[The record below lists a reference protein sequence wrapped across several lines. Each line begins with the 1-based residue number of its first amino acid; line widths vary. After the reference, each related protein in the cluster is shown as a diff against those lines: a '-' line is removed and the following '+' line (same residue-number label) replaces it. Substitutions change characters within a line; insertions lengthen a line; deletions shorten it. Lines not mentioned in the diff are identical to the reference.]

1 MGRRM
6 LAPGFGMSNRR
17 YWPGSLPLAGTL
29 LLAGGLL
36 LAGCAGSPHT
46 SPAHALKISGAVHGG
61 QPPVTGSTIQLYEV
75 GTAGDGSPATTLLS
89 GVFTT
94 SDGSNMTNNSNANA
108 GNNFNALPAGEFTI
122 SGDYT
127 CPAGADVYLV
137 STGGNPGLPGAG
149 SNNPSLA
156 LMAALGSCSAPSFGS
171 SFISVNELTTFGSV
185 AALAPFMS
193 SYSAIG
199 SGSADA
205 TTLQAAFNTVSEYT
219 DTSQGIVPGPA
230 LPASTYASSYEIQ
243 TLGNAISA
251 CINSAGGAA
260 GDGSS
265 CGTLFTD
272 TTPTGGSAP
281 TDTIGAALNI
291 VNNPGLS
298 VCPIYNLVPS
308 SPPFEPTL
316 SSCPSSWTL
325 PISTLSVSVAGPSTV
340 TLGQTAQYAA
350 AVSAPMRGATNQS
363 VTWMVNSVVN
373 GNATV
378 GTISAT
384 GLYTPPATAPGA
396 VTIGAVSVLS
406 NTAAGSTGVTVVPIS
421 VAVSGPAN
429 VLVGATSPY
438 AYSAVVTGTTNQT
451 VTWMVNGAIGGSAAT
466 GTISNTAPTVGQYT
480 APATAPTTAVTISA
494 QSTAVPAATGS
505 LGITV
510 SATAATAV
518 TYATGD
524 TRSVTQPTYP
534 AACQVLQAQFN
545 TSQRSSPPAA
555 GSDDTTRIQTALT
568 ACAGTGQSVELAPG
582 GTNNAF
588 YSSQLNVSGA
598 GLVLDEGVT
607 LEGNDAYSSKSNLVS
622 ITGNNSFIMGPG
634 IVDGRG
640 DLTTHI
646 TGTPRIVQVTN
657 ANNFI
662 AYNVTLQ
669 QAAHPNL
676 YIQGGNGATV
686 WGVTILTPA
695 TRANAD
701 GIDLDSLTNATVIN
715 STIEAGDD
723 GVAVKPNNSS
733 ATNITVSNNRLYG
746 THGLSIGSVPKYTVS
761 NVLFLNNY
769 VYGTDLVGNPS
780 GDANGLVIKQDP
792 ACASTVTQVTYQNTC
807 MKGVKHL
814 ITFYTNYS
822 DTCSNNAGN
831 PVFNNI
837 LVNGVLA
844 TQSMS
849 GAYSEFIGYSA
860 LAPSS
865 AALAN
870 VSMDRNG
877 LNSGTNAS
885 QYATISLDSSSI
897 TAATLTGTGTTG
909 MTTNTFSTP
918 GSVPSCTF

>member
-1 MGRRM
+1 M
-6 LAPGFGMSNRR
+6 PDRR
-17 YWPGSLPLAGTL
+17 YWPGSVPLAGTL

-36 LAGCAGSPHT
+36 MAGCAGSPHT
-46 SPAHALKISGAVHGG
+46 SPAHTLKISGAVHGG
-61 QPPVTGSTIQLYEV
+61 QQQPVTGSTIQLYAV
-75 GTAGDGSPATTLLS
+75 GTAGDGLAATPLLN

-94 SDGSNMTNNSNANA
+94 SDGSGVANNSNANA

-122 SGDYT
+122 SGDYV

-137 STGGNPGLPGAG
+137 STGGNPGLPAG
-149 SNNPSLA
+149 SNPSLA

-171 SFISVNELTTFGSV
+171 SFISVNELTTVGSI
-185 AALAPFMS
+185 AALAPYMS

-199 SGSADA
+199 SGSGDA
-205 TTLQAAFNTVSEYT
+205 TALQAAFNTVSEYT

-243 TLGNAISA
+243 TLGDALSA
-251 CINSAGGAA
+251 CINSAGGVA

-291 VNNPGLS
+291 VNNPGLN
-298 VCPIYNLVPS
+298 VCPIYNLVPA
-308 SPPFEPTL
+308 SPPFQSTL

-340 TLGQTAQYAA
+340 TLGQTAQYTA

-363 VTWMVNSVVN
+363 VTWMVNNVVN

-378 GTISAT
+378 GTISST

-396 VTIGAVSVLS
+396 VTITAVSVLS
-406 NTAAGSTGVTVVPIS
+406 GTATGSAAVNVVAAS

-429 VLVGATSPY
+429 VLVGATSQ
-438 AYSAVVTGTTNQT
+438 YSAVVTGATNQT
-451 VTWMVNGAIGGSAAT
+451 VTWMVNGAIGGSSAT
-466 GTISNTAPTVGQYT
+466 GTISNTVPTVGQYT
-480 APATAPTTAVTISA
+480 APAAAPATAVTISA

-524 TRSVTQPTYP
+524 SRTVTQPTYP
-534 AACQVLQAQFN
+534 AVCKVLQAQFN

-555 GSDDTTRIQTALT
+555 GSDDTTNIQTALNSV
-568 ACAGTGQSVELAPG
+568 ACKNAGMAVELAPS

-588 YSSQLNVSGA
+588 YSEQLTLNGE
-598 GLVLDEGVT
+598 GLIIDAGVT
-607 LEGNDAYSSKSNLVS
+607 LYGGASYNTVSGPLISISGANSSL
-622 ITGNNSFIMGPG
+622 MGPG
-634 IVDGRG
+634 TVDGRG
-640 DLTTHI
+640 DLLSNTKSN
-646 TGTPRIVQVTN
+646 RLVQTNN

-662 AYNVTLQ
+662 AYNVTLTQ
-669 QAAHPNL
+669 SIYPNL

-701 GIDLDSLTNATVIN
+701 GIDLDSLTNATVTN

-746 THGLSIGSVPKYTVS
+746 THGLSIGSVPKNTVS

-769 VYGTDLVGNPS
+769 VYGTDLVGNVS
-780 GDANGLVIKQDP
+780 ADANGLVIKQDP
-792 ACASTVTQVTYQNTC
+792 ACATTVSQVTYQNTC

-822 DTCSNNAGN
+822 GTCSGTAGS
-831 PVFNNI
+831 PVFSNI
-837 LVNGVLA
+837 LVDGVLA
-844 TQSMS
+844 TQSIS
-849 GAYSEFIGYSA
+849 GAYSEFIGYSGVT
-860 LAPSS
+860 PSN

-870 VSMDRNG
+870 VSLDSNG
-877 LNSGTNAS
+877 LNSGSNAS

-918 GSVPSCTF
+918 GSVPTCTF

>member
-1 MGRRM
+1 
-6 LAPGFGMSNRR
+6 
-17 YWPGSLPLAGTL
+17 
-29 LLAGGLL
+29 
-36 LAGCAGSPHT
+36 
-46 SPAHALKISGAVHGG
+46 V
-61 QPPVTGSTIQLYEV
+61 
-75 GTAGDGSPATTLLS
+75 D
-89 GVFTT
+89 
-94 SDGSNMTNNSNANA
+94 
-108 GNNFNALPAGEFTI
+108 
-122 SGDYT
+122 
-127 CPAGADVYLV
+127 
-137 STGGNPGLPGAG
+137 
-149 SNNPSLA
+149 
-156 LMAALGSCSAPSFGS
+156 
-171 SFISVNELTTFGSV
+171 ELTTFGSI
-185 AALAPFMS
+185 AALAPYMS

-199 SGSADA
+199 SGSGDA
-205 TTLQAAFNTVSEYT
+205 SALQTAFNTVSEYT

-243 TLGNAISA
+243 TLGDAISA
-251 CINSAGGAA
+251 CINSAGGVA

-272 TTPTGGSAP
+272 TTPSAGSAP

-291 VNNPGLS
+291 VNNPGLN
-298 VCPIYNLVPS
+298 VCPIYNLVPA
-308 SPPFEPTL
+308 SPSFIPTL

-325 PISTLSVSVAGPSTV
+325 PISPLSVSVAGPSTV
-340 TLGQTAQYAA
+340 TLGQTAQYTA

-378 GTISAT
+378 GTISST
-384 GLYTPPATAPGA
+384 GLYTPPAAAPGA
-396 VTIGAVSVLS
+396 VTITAVSVLS
-406 NTAAGSTGVTVVPIS
+406 STATGSAAVNVVAAS

-429 VLVGATSPY
+429 VLVGATGQ
-438 AYSAVVTGTTNQT
+438 YSAVVTGATDQT
-451 VTWMVNGAIGGSAAT
+451 VTWMVNGVIGGSATT
-466 GTISNTAPTVGQYT
+466 GTISNTAPTIGQYT
-480 APATAPTTAVTISA
+480 APAAAPATAVTISA

-505 LGITV
+505 LGVTV
-510 SATAATAV
+510 SGAAV

-524 TRSVTQPTYP
+524 SRTVTQPTYP
-534 AACQVLQAQFN
+534 AVCKVLQAQFN

-598 GLVLDEGVT
+598 GLVVDQGVT

-701 GIDLDSLTNATVIN
+701 GIDLDSLTNATVTN

-746 THGLSIGSVPKYTVS
+746 THGLSIGSVPKFTVS

-769 VYGTDLVGNPS
+769 VYGTDLVGNVS
-780 GDANGLVIKQDP
+780 ADANGLVIKQDP
-792 ACASTVTQVTYQNTC
+792 ACATTVSQVTYQNTC

-822 DTCSNNAGN
+822 GTCSNNAGN

-837 LVNGVLA
+837 LVNGVVA
-844 TQSMS
+844 TNSIP

-860 LAPSS
+860 TAPSS
-865 AALAN
+865 AALAY
-870 VSMDRNG
+870 VSLDANG
-877 LNSGTNAS
+877 LNSGSNAT
-885 QYATISLDSSSI
+885 QYATISLDNSSI

-918 GSVPSCTF
+918 GSVPTCTF

>member
-1 MGRRM
+1 M
-6 LAPGFGMSNRR
+6 
-17 YWPGSLPLAGTL
+17 
-29 LLAGGLL
+29 
-36 LAGCAGSPHT
+36 AGCAGSPHA
-46 SPAHALKISGAVHGG
+46 SSAHTLKISGAVHGG
-61 QPPVTGSTIQLYEV
+61 QQQPVTGSTIQLYAV
-75 GTAGDGSPATTLLS
+75 GTAGDGLAATPLLN

-94 SDGSNMTNNSNANA
+94 SDGSGVANNSNANA

-122 SGDYT
+122 SGDYV

-137 STGGNPGLPGAG
+137 STGGNPGLPAG
-149 SNNPSLA
+149 SNPSLA

-171 SFISVNELTTFGSV
+171 SFISVNELTTFGSI
-185 AALAPFMS
+185 AALAPYMS

-205 TTLQAAFNTVSEYT
+205 SLLQAAFNTVSEYT

-243 TLGNAISA
+243 TLGDAISA
-251 CINSAGGAA
+251 CINSAGGVA
-260 GDGSS
+260 GDGSH

-272 TTPTGGSAP
+272 TTPTSGTAP

-291 VNNPGLS
+291 VNNPGLN

-308 SPPFEPTL
+308 SPPFQPTL

-340 TLGQTAQYAA
+340 TLGQTAQYTA

-363 VTWMVNSVVN
+363 VTWMVNGVAN

-396 VTIGAVSVLS
+396 VTITAVSVLS
-406 NTAAGSTGVTVVPIS
+406 GTATGSAAVNVVAAS

-429 VLVGATSPY
+429 VLVGATGQ
-438 AYSAVVTGTTNQT
+438 YSAVVTGATNQT
-451 VTWMVNGAIGGSAAT
+451 VTWMVNGAIGGSSAT

-480 APATAPTTAVTISA
+480 APATAPATAVTISA

-510 SATAATAV
+510 SATAATAI

-524 TRSVTQPTYP
+524 SRTVTQPTYP

-568 ACAGTGQSVELAPG
+568 ACAGSGQSVELAPG

-607 LEGNDAYSSKSNLVS
+607 LEGNDAYSSRSNLVS

-646 TGTPRIVQVTN
+646 TGTPRLVQVTN

-746 THGLSIGSVPKYTVS
+746 THGLSIGSVPKNTVS

-769 VYGTDLVGNPS
+769 VYGTDLVGNVS
-780 GDANGLVIKQDP
+780 ADANGLVIKQDP
-792 ACASTVTQVTYQNTC
+792 ACATTVTQVTYQNTC

-822 DTCSNNAGN
+822 GTCSNNAGN

-837 LVNGVLA
+837 LVNGVVA
-844 TQSMS
+844 TASIS

-860 LAPSS
+860 AAPSS
-865 AALAN
+865 AALAY
-870 VSMDRNG
+870 VSLDANG
-877 LNSGTNAS
+877 LNSGSNAS

-918 GSVPSCTF
+918 GSVPTCTF

>member
-1 MGRRM
+1 M
-6 LAPGFGMSNRR
+6 
-17 YWPGSLPLAGTL
+17 GTL
-29 LLAGGLL
+29 LFAGGLL
-36 LAGCAGSPHT
+36 LSGCAS
-46 SPAHALKISGAVHGG
+46 SQLALPAHPLRLSGTVHGG
-61 QPPVTGSTIQLYEV
+61 QQPVTGALIQLYAV
-75 GTAGDGSPATTLLS
+75 GSTGDGSAATPLIGATL
-89 GVFTT
+89 TT
-94 SDGSNMTNNSNANA
+94 SDGSGNGANSNANA
-108 GNNFNALPAGEFTI
+108 GNANNTLPAGSFTI
-122 SGDYT
+122 TGDYN
-127 CPAGADVYLV
+127 CPTGAEVYLV
-137 STGGNPGLPGAG
+137 GTGGNAG
-149 SNNPSLA
+149 SGTNNNLA
-156 LMAALGSCSAPSFGS
+156 LMAALGLCSNLS
-171 SFISVNELTTFGSV
+171 SSTYIFMDELTTVGSI
-185 AALAPFMS
+185 AALANYTS

-199 SGSADA
+199 SGSGDA
-205 TTLQAAFNTVSEYT
+205 SALQAAFSTVNEYT
-219 DTSQGIVPGPA
+219 DTTLGIAPGPT
-230 LPASTYASSYEIQ
+230 LPASTYASNIEIQ
-243 TLGNAISA
+243 TLGDVLSA
-251 CINSAGGAA
+251 CINSAGGTA
-260 GDGSS
+260 GDGSI
-265 CGTLFTD
+265 CDHLFTD
-272 TTPTGGSAP
+272 TTPTSGSAP

-291 VNNPGLS
+291 VNNPALN
-298 VCPIYNLVPS
+298 VCAIYNLVPGT
-308 SPPFEPTL
+308 PPFEPTL
-316 SSCPSSWTL
+316 SGCPSIWTL
-325 PISTLSVSVAGPSTV
+325 PISSLAVTVSGASTV
-340 TLGQTAQYAA
+340 TIGQTAQYAA

-363 VTWMVNSVVN
+363 VTWMVNGVAG
-373 GNATV
+373 GNTST
-378 GTISAT
+378 GTISST
-384 GLYTPPATAPGA
+384 GLYTPPSTAPSGA
-396 VTIGAVSVLS
+396 VTITAVSVLS
-406 NTAAGSTGVTVVPIS
+406 STATGSASVTVVPVT
-421 VAVSGPAN
+421 VAVTGPVN
-429 VLVGATSPY
+429 VLFSQTGQQYY
-438 AYSAVVTGTTNQT
+438 ALVTGAGQT
-451 VTWMVNGAIGGSAAT
+451 VNWMVNGVIGGSAAE
-466 GTISNTAPTVGQYT
+466 GTITTGGVYT
-480 APATAPTTAVTISA
+480 APASAPATPVTISA
-494 QSTAVPAATGS
+494 QSAAVPSATGS
-505 LGITV
+505 LSVTL
-510 SATAATAV
+510 SATAV

-524 TRSVTQPTYP
+524 SRTVTQPTYP
-534 AACQVLQAQFN
+534 AVCQALSAQFN
-545 TSQRSSPPAA
+545 TSQRSSPPAS

-588 YSSQLNVSGA
+588 YSSQLNVSGE

-646 TGTPRIVQVTN
+646 TGTPRLVQVTN

-701 GIDLDSLTNATVIN
+701 GIDLDSLTNATVTN

-769 VYGTDLVGNPS
+769 VYGTDLVGNVS

-792 ACASTVTQVTYQNTC
+792 NCASTVTQVTYQNTC

-822 DTCSNNAGN
+822 GTCSNNAGN

-844 TQSMS
+844 TQSIS

-860 LAPSS
+860 AAPSS

-870 VSMDRNG
+870 VSLDSNA
-877 LNSGTNAS
+877 LNSGSNAT
-885 QYATISLDSSSI
+885 QYATISLDNSSI
-897 TAATLTGTGTTG
+897 TASTLTGTGTTG
-909 MTTNTFSTP
+909 ITTSSFSTA
-918 GSVPSCTF
+918 GSVPTCSF

>member
-1 MGRRM
+1 M
-6 LAPGFGMSNRR
+6 AAT
-17 YWPGSLPLAGTL
+17 PLL
-29 LLAGGLL
+29 N
-36 LAGCAGSPHT
+36 
-46 SPAHALKISGAVHGG
+46 
-61 QPPVTGSTIQLYEV
+61 
-75 GTAGDGSPATTLLS
+75 

-94 SDGSNMTNNSNANA
+94 SDGSGVANNSNANA

-122 SGDYT
+122 SGDYV

-137 STGGNPGLPGAG
+137 STGGNPGLPAG
-149 SNNPSLA
+149 SNPSLA

-171 SFISVNELTTFGSV
+171 SFISVNELTTFGSI
-185 AALAPFMS
+185 AALAPYMS

-205 TTLQAAFNTVSEYT
+205 SLLQAAFNTVSEYT

-243 TLGNAISA
+243 TLGDAISA
-251 CINSAGGAA
+251 CINSAGGVA
-260 GDGSS
+260 GDGSH

-272 TTPTGGSAP
+272 TTPTSGTAP

-291 VNNPGLS
+291 VNNPGLN

-308 SPPFEPTL
+308 SPPFQPTL

-340 TLGQTAQYAA
+340 TLGQTAQYTA

-363 VTWMVNSVVN
+363 VTWMVNGVAN

-396 VTIGAVSVLS
+396 VTITAVSVLS
-406 NTAAGSTGVTVVPIS
+406 GTATGSAAVNVVAAS

-429 VLVGATSPY
+429 VLVGATGQ
-438 AYSAVVTGTTNQT
+438 YSAVVTGATNQT
-451 VTWMVNGAIGGSAAT
+451 VTWMVNGAIGGSSAT

-480 APATAPTTAVTISA
+480 APATAPATAVTISA

-510 SATAATAV
+510 SATAATAI

-524 TRSVTQPTYP
+524 SRTVTQPTYP

-568 ACAGTGQSVELAPG
+568 ACAGSGQSVELAPG

-607 LEGNDAYSSKSNLVS
+607 LEGNDAYSSRSNLVS

-646 TGTPRIVQVTN
+646 TGTPRLVQVTN

-746 THGLSIGSVPKYTVS
+746 THGLSIGSVPKNTVS

-769 VYGTDLVGNPS
+769 VYGTDLVGNVS
-780 GDANGLVIKQDP
+780 ADANGLVIKQDP
-792 ACASTVTQVTYQNTC
+792 ACATTVTQVTYQNTC

-822 DTCSNNAGN
+822 GTCSNNAGN

-837 LVNGVLA
+837 LVNGVVA
-844 TQSMS
+844 TASIS

-860 LAPSS
+860 AAPSS
-865 AALAN
+865 AALAY
-870 VSMDRNG
+870 VSLDANG
-877 LNSGTNAS
+877 LNSGSNAS

-918 GSVPSCTF
+918 GSVPTCTF

>member
-1 MGRRM
+1 M
-6 LAPGFGMSNRR
+6 LAPGFGMPDRR

-36 LAGCAGSPHT
+36 MAGCAGSPHT
-46 SPAHALKISGAVHGG
+46 SPAHTLKISGAVHGG
-61 QPPVTGSTIQLYEV
+61 QQPVTGSTIQLYAV
-75 GTAGDGSPATTLLS
+75 GTAGDGSAATTLLN

-94 SDGSNMTNNSNANA
+94 SDGSMANNSNANA

-122 SGDYT
+122 SGDYV

-137 STGGNPGLPGAG
+137 STGGNPGLTAG
-149 SNNPSLA
+149 GNNQSLA

-171 SFISVNELTTFGSV
+171 SFIFVDELTTFGSI
-185 AALAPFMS
+185 AALAPYMS

-199 SGSADA
+199 SGSGDA
-205 TTLQAAFNTVSEYT
+205 SALQTAFNTVSEYT

-243 TLGNAISA
+243 TLGDAISA
-251 CINSAGGAA
+251 CINSAGGVA
-260 GDGSS
+260 GDGSH

-272 TTPTGGSAP
+272 TTPSTGAAP

-291 VNNPGLS
+291 VNNPGLN

-308 SPPFEPTL
+308 SPPFQPTL

-340 TLGQTAQYAA
+340 TIGQTAQYTAT
-350 AVSAPMRGATNQS
+350 VSAPMRGATSQS

-378 GTISAT
+378 GTISST

-396 VTIGAVSVLS
+396 VTITAVSVLS
-406 NTAAGSTGVTVVPIS
+406 GTATGSAAVNVVAAS

-429 VLVGATSPY
+429 VLVGATGQ
-438 AYSAVVTGTTNQT
+438 YSAVVTGATNQI

-480 APATAPTTAVTISA
+480 APATAPATAVTISA
-494 QSTAVPAATGS
+494 QSNAVPAATGS

-524 TRSVTQPTYP
+524 TRTVTQPTYP
-534 AACQVLQAQFN
+534 AVCKVLQAQFN

-555 GSDDTTRIQTALT
+555 GSDDTTSIQTALT

-598 GLVLDEGVT
+598 GLVVDQGVT

-646 TGTPRIVQVTN
+646 TGTPRLVQVTN

-669 QAAHPNL
+669 QAAHPNF

-746 THGLSIGSVPKYTVS
+746 THGLSIGSVPKNTVS

-769 VYGTDLVGNPS
+769 VYGTDLVGNVS

-792 ACASTVTQVTYQNTC
+792 ACASAVTQVTYQNTC

-822 DTCSNNAGN
+822 GTCSNNAGN

-844 TQSMS
+844 TQSIS

-860 LAPSS
+860 VAPSS
-865 AALAN
+865 AALAY
-870 VSMDRNG
+870 VSLDANG

-918 GSVPSCTF
+918 GSVPTCTF

>member
-1 MGRRM
+1 
-6 LAPGFGMSNRR
+6 LNSLKNR
-17 YWPGSLPLAGTL
+17 SLFPSHSGLLGEFSWLCPVCLIGTL

-36 LAGCAGSPHT
+36 LSGCGS
-46 SPAHALKISGAVHGG
+46 SQLALPAHPLRLSGTVHGG
-61 QPPVTGSTIQLYEV
+61 RQPVTGALIQLYAV
-75 GTAGDGSPATTLLS
+75 GSTGDGSAATPLIGATL
-89 GVFTT
+89 TT
-94 SDGSNMTNNSNANA
+94 SDGTNSTDSNANV
-108 GNNFNALPAGEFTI
+108 GNVNNSLPAGSFTI
-122 SGDYT
+122 TGDYS
-127 CPAGADVYLV
+127 CPTGAEVYLV
-137 STGGNPGLPGAG
+137 GTGGNAG
-149 SNNPSLA
+149 SGTNNNLA
-156 LMAALGSCSAPSFGS
+156 LMAALGLCSNLS
-171 SFISVNELTTFGSV
+171 SSTYIFMDELTTAGSI
-185 AALAPFMS
+185 AALANYTS

-205 TTLQAAFNTVSEYT
+205 SALQTAFSTVNEYT
-219 DTSQGIVPGPA
+219 DTALGIAPGPT
-230 LPASTYASSYEIQ
+230 LPASTYASSIEIQ
-243 TLGNAISA
+243 TLGDVLSG
-251 CINSAGGAA
+251 CINSAGGTA
-260 GDGSS
+260 GDNSS
-265 CGTLFTD
+265 CGTLFTN
-272 TTPTGGSAP
+272 TTPSGGVAP

-291 VNNPGLS
+291 VNNPALNT
-298 VCPIYNLVPS
+298 CAIYNLVPGT
-308 SPPFEPTL
+308 PPFEPTL

-325 PISTLSVSVAGPSTV
+325 PISSLAVTVSGASTV
-340 TLGQTAQYAA
+340 TIGQTAQYSAS
-350 AVSAPMRGATNQS
+350 VSAPMRGSTNQS

-406 NTAAGSTGVTVVPIS
+406 NTAAGSTSVTVVPIS

-429 VLVGATSPY
+429 VLVGNTSPY
-438 AYSAVVTGTTNQT
+438 AYSAVVTGTTNQA
-451 VTWMVNGAIGGSAAT
+451 VTWMVNGVIGGSAAQ
-466 GTISNTAPTVGQYT
+466 GTISTTGQYT
-480 APATAPTTAVTISA
+480 APASAPSTPVTISA
-494 QSTAVPAATGS
+494 QSAGPPVTTGS

-545 TSQRSSPPAA
+545 TSQRSSPPT
-555 GSDDTTRIQTALT
+555 SDDTTRIQTALT

-909 MTTNTFSTP
+909 ITTSSFSTA
-918 GSVPSCTF
+918 GSVPTCSF